1 MGLNG
6 RSDQQASRRAVDEER
21 ILMNAVERAYWKI
34 RDGILSGKLT
44 PNARLKEIE
53 LVEFCGVSRTPV
65 REALRRLAADDF
77 VSIQRNH
84 GAQVKSWSKEYLDDL
99 FDLRALLE
107 GYAARRAARR
117 ITEAGLK
124 RIRVAIE
131 QMDDILA
138 TNVSHKKKVGEF
150 LRLNRELHEAIWEA
164 SGSERLK
171 SMLGSLVEQ
180 ALMVRTVKYFTI
192 ERITTSHHHHK
203 EVLQAL
209 EVGDEVWA
217 ESIMSSHIRAARGVL
232 RMAMRV
238 GPGNSAETVEDQ
250 ELANA
255 MNDNGAN
262 LRKIK

>member
-1 MGLNG
+1 
-6 RSDQQASRRAVDEER
+6 
-21 ILMNAVERAYWKI
+21 MNAVDRAYWKI

-44 PNARLKEIE
+44 PNARLKEVE

-84 GAQVKSWSKEYLDDL
+84 GAQVKSWSREYLDDL

-107 GYAARRAARR
+107 GYAARRAASR
-117 ITEAGLK
+117 ITETGLK
-124 RIRVAIE
+124 KIKTAIE
-131 QMDDILA
+131 QMDDVLS
-138 TNVSHKKKVGEF
+138 TNFGQEKKVTEF
-150 LRLNRELHEAIWEA
+150 LRLNRELHESIWEA

-171 SMLGSLVEQ
+171 GMLGSLVEQ

-192 ERITTSHHHHK
+192 DRITISHYHHK

-209 EVGDEVWA
+209 EVGDGVWA
-217 ESIMSSHIRAARGVL
+217 ESIMTSHIRAARGVF

-238 GPGNSAETVEDQ
+238 VPEDVAALVDNQ
-250 ELANA
+250 ELAA
-255 MNDNGAN
+255 AVNDNGIDICE
-262 LRKIK
+262 IK